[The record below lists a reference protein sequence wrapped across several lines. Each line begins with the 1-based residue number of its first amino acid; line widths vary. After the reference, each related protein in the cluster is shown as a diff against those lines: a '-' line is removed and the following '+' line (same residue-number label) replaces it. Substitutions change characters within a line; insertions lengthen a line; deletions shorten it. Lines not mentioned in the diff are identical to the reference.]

1 MRLGRY
7 TPRSKK
13 WSAFVYTL
21 RSVTVYV
28 FMFSLFVIMKNKVR
42 KLTGYMNC
50 LEEHMSWNSDI
61 KYEGLFVTDLKS

>member
-7 TPRSKK
+7 TPLSKK

-42 KLTGYMNC
+42 KLTG
-50 LEEHMSWNSDI
+50 
-61 KYEGLFVTDLKS
+61 